1 MKEELI
7 DALRAIVSEE
17 NIHTNEEMSRHTTFR
32 TGGPATL
39 FIQPNSF
46 EELQSIIQEIKKSG
60 EKYFILGNGSN
71 ILVSDKGFDGVVI
84 SLSEFTKIELL
95 SETEIQAQAGAINSG
110 IAAFAR
116 DNSLTGFEFAAGIPG
131 TIGGAMVM
139 NAGAYGGEMKLVT
152 KEVKVIDLEGN
163 IVTLDKEAM
172 QFGYRTSFIK
182 GKEYIVLSVVL
193 KLEPG
198 DRDAVTKTMTELALK
213 RKEKQPLEYPSAGST
228 FKRPAGNFAGK
239 LIEDSG
245 LRGYTVG
252 GACVS
257 EKHCGFVVNKGDAT
271 SADVYRVIQDVRAKV
286 LEDSGIELEPE
297 VILLGEFNQNFNQ

>member
-1 MKEELI
+1 VKLSLKEELI
-7 DALRAIVSEE
+7 KTLSDIVSEE
-17 NIHTNEEMSRHTTFR
+17 NIHINEEMSRHTTFR

-39 FIQPNSF
+39 FIQPNSL
-46 EELQSIIQEIKKSG
+46 EELQSVLREIKNA
-60 EKYFILGNGSN
+60 EENYFVLGNGSN

-84 SLSEFTKIELL
+84 SLSAFTKIELIGD
-95 SETEIQAQAGAINSG
+95 SKIQAEAGAINSN

-152 KEVKVIDLEGN
+152 REVKTIDPRGN
-163 IVTLDKEAM
+163 IVTLDNDAM
-172 QFGYRTSFIK
+172 EFGYRTSFIK
-182 GKEYIVLSVVL
+182 GKEYIVISVVL
-193 KLEPG
+193 ELEPG
-198 DRDAVTKTMTELALK
+198 DKEAITQSMTELALK

-228 FKRPAGNFAGK
+228 FKRPEGYFAGK
-239 LIEDSG
+239 LIDDSG

-257 EKHCGFVVNKGDAT
+257 EKHCGFVVNKGGAT
-271 SADVYRVIQDVRAKV
+271 SEDVYKVIQDVKAKV
-286 LEDSGIELEPE
+286 LKDSGVELEPE
-297 VILLGEFNQNFNQ
+297 VILLGEF

>member
-1 MKEELI
+1 MKLSLKEELI
-7 DALRAIVSEE
+7 KTLSDIVSEE
-17 NIHTNEEMSRHTTFR
+17 NIHINEEMSRHTTFR

-39 FIQPNSF
+39 FIQPNSL
-46 EELQSIIQEIKKSG
+46 EELQSVLREIKNA
-60 EKYFILGNGSN
+60 EENYFVLGNGSN

-84 SLSEFTKIELL
+84 SLSAFTKIELIGD
-95 SETEIQAQAGAINSG
+95 SKIQAEAGAINSN

-152 KEVKVIDLEGN
+152 REVKTIDPRGN
-163 IVTLDKEAM
+163 IVTLDNDAM
-172 QFGYRTSFIK
+172 EFGYRTSFIK
-182 GKEYIVLSVVL
+182 GKEYIVISVVL
-193 KLEPG
+193 ELEPG
-198 DRDAVTKTMTELALK
+198 DKEAITQSMTELALK

-228 FKRPAGNFAGK
+228 FKRPEGYFAGK

-257 EKHCGFVVNKGDAT
+257 EKHCGFVVNKGGAT
-271 SADVYRVIQDVRAKV
+271 SEDVYKVIQDVKAKV
-286 LEDSGIELEPE
+286 LRDSGVELEPE
-297 VILLGEFNQNFNQ
+297 VILLGEF